1 MGLRYGAH
9 MSGDLHMTFDGPPL
23 HSMQVLLTTA
33 GSGTHTIPSGYTTG
47 IFETWGA
54 TGASGGGD
62 PAGSTQGGGAAS
74 GSYCR
79 SSFAVAAAGGETVD
93 YVVGL
98 GPGGASSISSGT
110 FSLTTMSAP
119 GGGNGGTATISA
131 GGAGGVPGAIG
142 TGGTAANVAGNAGD
156 SGQGPATPSATGA
169 GGTGVTGLYASGPT
183 APSGHFLN
191 TGGVAKAGQISFTY
205 LP

>member
-1 MGLRYGAH
+1 

-47 IFETWGA
+47 IFEAWGA

-62 PAGSTQGGGAAS
+62 PAGSTQGGGGAS

-79 SSFAVAAAGGETVD
+79 SSFAVAAAGGETVA

-110 FSLTTMSAP
+110 FSLTKMNAP
-119 GGGNGGTATISA
+119 GGGNGGAATISA
-131 GGAGGVPGAIG
+131 GGTAGVPGAIG

-156 SGQGPATPSATGA
+156 SGQGPATSSATGA
-169 GGTGVTGLYASGPT
+169 GGPGVTGIYASGPT
-183 APSGHFLN
+183 APSGN
-191 TGGVAKAGQISFTY
+191 YQTTGGVALDGQISFTY